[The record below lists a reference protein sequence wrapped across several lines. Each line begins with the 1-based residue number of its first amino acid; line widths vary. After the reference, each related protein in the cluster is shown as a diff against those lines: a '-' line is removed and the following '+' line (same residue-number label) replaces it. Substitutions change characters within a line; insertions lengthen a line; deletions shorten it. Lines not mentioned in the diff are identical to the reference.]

1 MAVPAAIFAPAG
13 AITVGLNKRAEN
25 RRKQAAANVYSKK
38 YPLVDN
44 AASMDSAIANAT
56 QELRAI
62 QTAPAET
69 KGAKRVKDR
78 NAQAL
83 SKWLAVMSEHRRDL
97 QAGLNI
103 ASSQTA
109 PAPVPAAPA
118 PAPMPAPAAP
128 IATVEPV
135 TAVEGESIQTAAQTQ
150 KKGVNWLLIGGV
162 VVGVILISRLLKK

>member
-1 MAVPAAIFAPAG
+1 
-13 AITVGLNKRAEN
+13 
-25 RRKQAAANVYSKK
+25 VYSKK

-44 AASMDSAIANAT
+44 AASMDAAIANAT

-62 QTAPAET
+62 KTAPAET

-78 NAQAL
+78 NAQSL

-118 PAPMPAPAAP
+118 APV
-128 IATVEPV
+128 ATGEAV
-135 TAVEGESIQTAAQTQ
+135 TAVEAESVQTAAQTQ

-162 VVGVILISRLLKK
+162 VVGIILISRLLKK